1 MRKNH
6 LFVIAAVAIA
16 LAIPSTTIQAQP
28 TNAPGA
34 MAPGNPGAPRP
45 NPGARL
51 FSVRNSIGSLD
62 RVMADLKRSTN
73 DFDGHRESAIDACA
87 KAKEELLAV
96 AKSAGIPIPPTRMP
110 GQRPM
115 GVPPPAAVAPQPAAP
130 PPQ

>member
-6 LFVIAAVAIA
+6 LYVIAAVAIA
-16 LAIPSTTIQAQP
+16 LAVPSTTIQAQP

-34 MAPGNPGAPRP
+34 MNPGNPGMRRF

-73 DFDGHRESAIDACA
+73 DFDGHRETAIDACA
-87 KAKEELLAV
+87 KAKEELMAV

-115 GVPPPAAVAPQPAAP
+115 GVPPPGAAAPVQPAAS
-130 PPQ
+130 PQ